1 MANPTTIGYL
11 ITVDGTTIVNH
22 TTLCAISAVQNA
34 AVVNVPTY
42 VLPSQVIVY
51 YNATADSTTTPGR
64 MSQDILCT
72 SGGLA
77 LYATLVGKLG
87 NYVTSVLSP
96 LSGADL
102 TNTGTIL
109 AGVEDITPG
118 LKHDGDVHIRVTIDI
133 IGDWT

>member
-1 MANPTTIGYL
+1 MANPTTLCYL
-11 ITVDGTTIVNH
+11 ITIDGTTIVNH
-22 TTLCAISAVQNA
+22 TTLCATSVVQNA
-34 AVVNVPTY
+34 ATVNVPTY
-42 VLPSQVIVY
+42 LLPSQVLIY

-72 SGGLA
+72 TGGLA
-77 LYATLVGKLG
+77 LYATLTGKLG

-109 AGVEDITPG
+109 TGV
-118 LKHDGDVHIRVTIDI
+118 RRYARA
-133 IGDWT
+133 